1 MKNFRLQILL
11 DNIPLNNEDKCNIC
25 IIFEALSF
33 SRQQEILDNWD
44 WYIEQ
49 FLQVRKSLDECYIQE
64 TIDTLRQANYLL
76 DEALIREQEKE
87 SYKAYKKQ
95 KIRQELESTV
105 AYWQLQKLKRIKEI
119 SKTPV

>member
-11 DNIPLNNEDKCNIC
+11 DNIPLNNEDKYNIC

-49 FLQVRKSLDECYIQE
+49 FLQVRKSLDECYIQD

>member
-11 DNIPLNNEDKCNIC
+11 DNIPLNNEDKYNIC

-105 AYWQLQKLKRIKEI
+105 AY
-119 SKTPV
+119 

>member
-11 DNIPLNNEDKCNIC
+11 DNIPLNNEDKYNIC